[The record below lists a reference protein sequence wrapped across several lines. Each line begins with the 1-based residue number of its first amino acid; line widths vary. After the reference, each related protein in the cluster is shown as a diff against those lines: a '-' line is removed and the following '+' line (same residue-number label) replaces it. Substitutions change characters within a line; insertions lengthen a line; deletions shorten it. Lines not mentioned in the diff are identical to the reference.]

1 MDVESSTSE
10 ILSNKNQAI
19 IRGEYYH
26 QKGGKCLKMMLKYRK
41 TKLSHLLARS
51 GENRQIHGD
60 ILRVQPHRLTALC
73 CLVVKSCLTL
83 LQPHGL

>member
-26 QKGGKCLKMMLKYRK
+26 HIGGRYLKMMLKYRK
-41 TKLSHLLARS
+41 IKLSHLLAKI
-51 GENRQIHGD
+51 GEKQENPWIYIQSPASQINPS
-60 ILRVQPHRLTALC
+60 LLF
-73 CLVVKSCLTL
+73 SC
-83 LQPHGL
+83 